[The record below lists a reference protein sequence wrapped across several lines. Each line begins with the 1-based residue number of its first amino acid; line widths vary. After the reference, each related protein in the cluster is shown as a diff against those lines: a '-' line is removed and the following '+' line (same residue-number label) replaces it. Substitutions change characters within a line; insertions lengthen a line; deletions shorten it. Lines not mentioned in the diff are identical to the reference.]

1 MDAIIIWL
9 IQTTNTNTGD
19 GGGAAERG
27 SLEEGGIDL
36 APRPAQFPLFCAIRV
51 SAPFH
56 LCLFS
61 FPIRHLNPPFSGAKL
76 NTWQRQ
82 LHKGGGAAE
91 TPLCGA
97 LFAVPNSLGVASRL
111 RPPPFVSSG
120 WTPPRPFQRRFVYR

>member
-19 GGGAAERG
+19 DGGVAQRG
-27 SLEEGGIDL
+27 SLEEGESISP
-36 APRPAQFPLFCAIRV
+36 PRPAQFPLSCAIRV

-76 NTWQRQ
+76 NTWQP
-82 LHKGGGAAE
+82 AA
-91 TPLCGA
+91 
-97 LFAVPNSLGVASRL
+97 AS
-111 RPPPFVSSG
+111 
-120 WTPPRPFQRRFVYR
+120 